1 MVTSALSTHA
11 AHAEAKQLSRR
22 LFLVRDG
29 AGVGGWCRAG
39 RLGGA
44 GTERSRDARRFGLRA
59 EGRAAVT
66 RAKSPSSPRASLAS
80 FLGAQ
85 NCWTLSCSGSCW
97 ASATRRR
104 AGVAKRWPDAGAPA
118 CLAGSIGPAAAR
130 AAGHTPLLDMQD
142 HCWKCKVAGNARLQP
157 SSRDLGRARAEAWGD
172 GRRGALSPG
181 CIDAH
186 QRTTRRARHP
196 SHALRRTFTGRVRG
210 ERARLAISSG
220 AAALA
225 HGGRG
230 WALRCRSA
238 CRACP
243 GIFSSWRCALR
254 GRRPATRGRHS
265 RVVAHGGLFL
275 PRAGRVGVITVQQGK
290 GRTERRGLG
299 IYADRYA
306 TIPTPSTDAT
316 GVSCLVPVSA
326 IRRGYDRGCHLGRG
340 VAIRG
345 CRARGIRQ
353 RRMVAERT

>member
-1 MVTSALSTHA
+1 MFGGFDWARSG
-11 AHAEAKQLSRR
+11 SRR
-22 LFLVRDG
+22 WAHTIV
-29 AGVGGWCRAG
+29 
-39 RLGGA
+39 
-44 GTERSRDARRFGLRA
+44 ER
-59 EGRAAVT
+59 
-66 RAKSPSSPRASLAS
+66 
-80 FLGAQ
+80 
-85 NCWTLSCSGSCW
+85 
-97 ASATRRR
+97 
-104 AGVAKRWPDAGAPA
+104 
-118 CLAGSIGPAAAR
+118 
-130 AAGHTPLLDMQD
+130 QD

>member
-1 MVTSALSTHA
+1 MSDASSQIPIKNRNA
-11 AHAEAKQLSRR
+11 GFGKGWGGGRW
-22 LFLVRDG
+22 LV
-29 AGVGGWCRAG
+29 
-39 RLGGA
+39 
-44 GTERSRDARRFGLRA
+44 S
-59 EGRAAVT
+59 GRAAGRGRDREIER
-66 RAKSPSSPRASLAS
+66 RAALRASSRRSGCGHACEVAFVAARVVGKLFGCSELLDAQL
-80 FLGAQ
+80 FWLLLGIGDA
-85 NCWTLSCSGSCW
+85 
-97 ASATRRR
+97 ATRRR
-104 AGVAKRWPDAGAPA
+104 GQAVARRGGARLFGGFDWARSGSRRWA
-118 CLAGSIGPAAAR
+118 
-130 AAGHTPLLDMQD
+130 HTIVERQD